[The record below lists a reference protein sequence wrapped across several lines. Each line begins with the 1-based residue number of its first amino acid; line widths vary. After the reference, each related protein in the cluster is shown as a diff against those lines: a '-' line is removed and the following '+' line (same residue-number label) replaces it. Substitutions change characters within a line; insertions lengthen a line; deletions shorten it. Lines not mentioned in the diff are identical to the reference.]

1 MENNLK
7 EKVQQSIENLKNKTS
22 RIYLMVQDTKGN
34 AKASIRYIY
43 QLAMSLK
50 NAGYNAIILH
60 EKNDYTGVGE
70 WMGTEYMENIP
81 HKSIEKQNLEIAP
94 EDFIVLP
101 ELFAYVMEQIKN
113 IPCGKIV
120 LTQSYKYMLET
131 LQPGQSWTQF
141 GFFKCLTTTQK
152 QKDYIEGIMKNV
164 SVDILTPYISDVF
177 EKRGLP
183 PMPIIGIHSRE
194 QFFYFLI

>member
-60 EKNDYTGVGE
+60 EKNDYT
-70 WMGTEYMENIP
+70 
-81 HKSIEKQNLEIAP
+81 
-94 EDFIVLP
+94 
-101 ELFAYVMEQIKN
+101 
-113 IPCGKIV
+113 C
-120 LTQSYKYMLET
+120 
-131 LQPGQSWTQF
+131 
-141 GFFKCLTTTQK
+141 
-152 QKDYIEGIMKNV
+152 
-164 SVDILTPYISDVF
+164 ILILVYS
-177 EKRGLP
+177 
-183 PMPIIGIHSRE
+183 
-194 QFFYFLI
+194 

>member
-70 WMGTEYMENIP
+70 WMGSEYMENIP
-81 HKSIEKQNLEIAP
+81 HKSIEKQNLEISP

-101 ELFAYVMEQIKN
+101 ELFAYIMEQIKN
-113 IPCGKIV
+113 IPCGKIN
-120 LTQSYKYMLET
+120 SIY
-131 LQPGQSWTQF
+131 
-141 GFFKCLTTTQK
+141 
-152 QKDYIEGIMKNV
+152 
-164 SVDILTPYISDVF
+164 
-177 EKRGLP
+177 
-183 PMPIIGIHSRE
+183 
-194 QFFYFLI
+194 